1 MGLNLSFFWLWLLLI
16 VGVFVAW
23 VVIQNNVS
31 ADRRPKLTGW
41 VIIAE
46 VLLLALWQPGIS
58 YIDYKA
64 PILRLGLD
72 LQGGADVL
80 IQAHP
85 TEDRDPT
92 YDEMNGVMEV
102 IRNRVDPQG
111 IKEIILQK
119 VGVNR
124 ISLQVPGADDPDTL
138 AKLIG
143 ETAMLEFVG
152 TGLDSFERGT
162 DLTKEIEAGDY
173 KVQFTGDDL
182 KSASIGFGQSDPIV
196 RFEFKPEPGKKFGSF
211 TAENIGRYL
220 TVTLDRK
227 VITSPVIKGA
237 IWQGQGI
244 IEGGFTVDTADLLAR
259 QLNAGRLPIPVEII
273 ENRVIGPTLGKESI
287 DASVKAGFIGF
298 IVILLFMII
307 FYKLP
312 GIVSSV
318 TLILYVVLV
327 LGYLSMFKATLTLPG
342 IAGFLLSIGMAIDAN
357 IIIFERLKEAIVWGK
372 TLSAAMEAA
381 FSRAFVAIFDGNA
394 TTVVAAAVLYFYGT
408 GPIKGFAVT
417 LTLGILISF
426 FSAVFVTRFLLTQIT
441 VKVRD
446 TSLYV

>member
-1 MGLNLSFFWLWLLLI
+1 MKE
-16 VGVFVAW
+16 
-23 VVIQNNVS
+23 VVEI
-31 ADRRPKLTGW
+31 
-41 VIIAE
+41 IIAFAAAWIFYQGLGYAAGTATPIVSVASGSMLHTNGFE
-46 VLLLALWQPGIS
+46 QWWTGRGAYYESVGIS
-58 YIDYKA
+58 KQEFQDFQNSN
-64 PILRLGLD
+64 GLD
-72 LQGGADVL
+72 IGDILFV
-80 IQAHP
+80 
-85 TEDRDPT
+85 
-92 YDEMNGVMEV
+92 
-102 IRNRVDPQG
+102 VD
-111 IKEIILQK
+111 
-119 VGVNR
+119 
-124 ISLQVPGADDPDTL
+124 
-138 AKLIG
+138 
-143 ETAMLEFVG
+143 
-152 TGLDSFERGT
+152 
-162 DLTKEIEAGDY
+162 TKEIEAGDY

-357 IIIFERLKEAIVWGK
+357 IIIFERLKEEIVWGK